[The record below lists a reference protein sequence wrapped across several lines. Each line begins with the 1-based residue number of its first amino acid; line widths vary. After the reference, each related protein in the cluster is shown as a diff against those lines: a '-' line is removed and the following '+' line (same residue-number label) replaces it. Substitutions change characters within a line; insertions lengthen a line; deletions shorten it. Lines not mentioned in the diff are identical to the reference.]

1 MTPSSQMVEYEYDS
15 AARRSAA
22 FSELSALLRYRDL
35 LALMTASLIK
45 TRYKRSVLG
54 VVWTLLQPLL
64 HMAVLT
70 FAFSTLF
77 RSSLDHYPVYLL
89 CGLVAWNFFSQT
101 TIFAMH
107 SLVWGGSLLKR
118 IYLPRT
124 IFATAAIGQ
133 GLINLLLSLL
143 PLVIIMLLLGHPFY
157 PTWWIVPV
165 AIMLLAMFSLGV
177 ALFMSSLAVFFVDV
191 VDLYQVVIQ
200 AGFFLTAVMYP
211 VSILP
216 PAYAWYINLNPM
228 HHLLELFRAP
238 IYQGQLPGP
247 NTLLAAASAAVV
259 SLVVGWW
266 TFTRKANEFAY
277 HL

>member
-1 MTPSSQMVEYEYDS
+1 MTPSTQTVEYEYDS
-15 AARRSAA
+15 AEPRSAA

-35 LALMTASLIK
+35 LALMTANLVK
-45 TRYKRSVLG
+45 TRYKRSALG

-77 RSSLDHYPVYLL
+77 RSSLDDYPVYLL

-101 TIFAMH
+101 TVFAMH

-118 IYLPRT
+118 IYIPRT

-157 PTWWIVPV
+157 PTW
-165 AIMLLAMFSLGV
+165 
-177 ALFMSSLAVFFVDV
+177 
-191 VDLYQVVIQ
+191 
-200 AGFFLTAVMYP
+200 
-211 VSILP
+211 
-216 PAYAWYINLNPM
+216 
-228 HHLLELFRAP
+228 
-238 IYQGQLPGP
+238 
-247 NTLLAAASAAVV
+247 
-259 SLVVGWW
+259 
-266 TFTRKANEFAY
+266 
-277 HL
+277 

>member
-1 MTPSSQMVEYEYDS
+1 V
-15 AARRSAA
+15 
-22 FSELSALLRYRDL
+22 
-35 LALMTASLIK
+35 
-45 TRYKRSVLG
+45 
-54 VVWTLLQPLL
+54 
-64 HMAVLT
+64 
-70 FAFSTLF
+70 
-77 RSSLDHYPVYLL
+77 
-89 CGLVAWNFFSQT
+89 
-101 TIFAMH
+101 
-107 SLVWGGSLLKR
+107 
-118 IYLPRT
+118 
-124 IFATAAIGQ
+124 
-133 GLINLLLSLL
+133 
-143 PLVIIMLLLGHPFY
+143 
-157 PTWWIVPV
+157 IVPV

-247 NTLLAAASAAVV
+247 NTLLAAAIAAVV